1 MSEDWLYVGLA
12 PSDVFQ
18 RLHDGLRKILET
30 DDNFIEAYLEDALV
44 RIQITPK
51 NQGSELKI
59 SYNFTKYWI
68 MLTLVTLSLIPIF
81 LILDKVLF
89 GRPDST
95 FITIPLVMLIGWYL
109 MKDYDEKKKR
119 EKIRK
124 RIMKILQPNSKRK

>member
-12 PSDVFQ
+12 PPDVFQ
-18 RLHDGLRKILET
+18 RLHDGLRKILKM

-44 RIQITPK
+44 RIQIAPK
-51 NQGSELKI
+51 NQDSELKI

-68 MLTLVTLSLIPIF
+68 MLTLVMLSLIPIF

-89 GRPDST
+89 RRLDPIS
-95 FITIPLVMLIGWYL
+95 IIIPLVMLIGWCL
-109 MKDYDEKKKR
+109 MKDYSEKKKR

-124 RIMKILQPNSKRK
+124 RIMEILQPDSKRK

>member
-1 MSEDWLYVGLA
+1 MSEDWLYVGL
-12 PSDVFQ
+12 PPPDVFQ
-18 RLHDGLRKILET
+18 RLHDGLRKILKM
-30 DDNFIEAYLEDALV
+30 DDNFIEAYLEDALI
-44 RIQITPK
+44 RIQIAPK

-59 SYNFTKYWI
+59 LYNFTKYWI

-89 GRPDST
+89 GRPDPIS
-95 FITIPLVMLIGWYL
+95 ITIPLIMLIGWYL

-124 RIMKILQPNSKRK
+124 RIIEILQPNSKRK

>member
-18 RLHDGLRKILET
+18 RLHDGLRKILKT

-44 RIQITPK
+44 RIQITSK

-89 GRPDST
+89 GRPDPIS
-95 FITIPLVMLIGWYL
+95 IIIPLVMLIGWYL